1 MKNKTKDKII
11 FFLVGFVLG
20 IGLVTFSWEGLR
32 KTAKKLKDVNVREIA
47 ENTLATTRQWTHKRR
62 QVTED
67 FAKGIKAVSGKN
79 FGTDGQLTFELYR
92 NGTFVIDGES
102 GYAWQKSDSY
112 RDSAVIRSTHA
123 LPATYKISVVVG
135 DINYGLENISGLAQD
150 PEYAEG
156 PKNENG
162 CYLIAITDTPPTG
175 HHTNTWW
182 HEHRKVVIDVDNNV
196 WGHGM
201 PNPIFMVYFDR
212 DNKLM
217 SYAGEQNKWQKNW
230 VNGTRYKLGAWYRIE
245 VEKTRKEYILSVL
258 SDTGELLKRASI
270 DLKKV
275 WNADEHHKDY
285 FVIGDPHEN
294 YYQGSMKI
302 KEITIAHN

>member
-1 MKNKTKDKII
+1 MKNKTKDKIV
-11 FFLVGFVLG
+11 FFLIGFVLG
-20 IGLVTFSWEGLR
+20 IGLVAFSWDGFR
-32 KTAKKLKDVNVREIA
+32 KTTKKLKDVNFTEMGKNA
-47 ENTLATTRQWTHKRR
+47 WLNMRQWTHKRR

-67 FAKGIKAVSGKN
+67 FSKGIKAVSGKS
-79 FGTDGQLTFELYR
+79 FGADDQLTFELYR

-102 GYAWQKSDSY
+102 GYALQRSDSY
-112 RDSAVIRSTHA
+112 RDSAIIRSTRA
-123 LPATYKISVVVG
+123 LPETYKISVVVG
-135 DINYGLENISGLAQD
+135 GIDYELENISGLPRD
-150 PEYAEG
+150 PQYSEG
-156 PKNENG
+156 PQNENG

-182 HEHRKVVIDVDNNV
+182 HQHRKVVIDVDNNV

-201 PNPIFMVYFDR
+201 PNPIFMVYFDS

-258 SDTGELLKRASI
+258 TDTGELLERAFV
-270 DLKKV
+270 DLGKV
-275 WNADEHHKDY
+275 WNADKHHKDY

>member
-182 HEHRKVVIDVDNNV
+182 HEHRKAVIDVDNNV

-201 PNPIFMVYFDR
+201 PNPVFMVYFDR

>member
-1 MKNKTKDKII
+1 MENKTKDKII
-11 FFLVGFVLG
+11 FFLVGFALG
-20 IGLVTFSWEGLR
+20 IGLVAFSWKGLH
-32 KTAKKLKDVNVREIA
+32 KTAKKFKDVNVREIA
-47 ENTLATTRQWTHKRR
+47 KGMLATMRQWTYKKQ

-67 FAKGIKAVSGKN
+67 FSKGIKAVSGKS

-112 RDSAVIRSTHA
+112 RDSAIIRSTHA
-123 LPATYKISVVVG
+123 LPETYKISAVVG
-135 DINYGLENISGLAQD
+135 NINYGLENIAGLPQD

-201 PNPIFMVYFDR
+201 PNPVFMVYFDR

-217 SYAGEQNKWQKNW
+217 SYNGEQNRWQKDW
-230 VNGTRYKLGAWYRIE
+230 VNGTRYKLSAWYRVEIE
-245 VEKTRKEYILSVL
+245 RTRKEYILSVL
-258 SDTGELLKRASI
+258 SDTGELLERAVV
-270 DLKKV
+270 DLEKV
-275 WNADEHHKDY
+275 WHADGHHKDY
-285 FVIGDPHEN
+285 FVIGEPHEN

-302 KEITIAHN
+302 KEITITYN